1 MTHQDKLL
9 FGDPALAAAVSRE
22 SAAAAFLPRR
32 VAADPDATEQGL
44 AGLVVGIVDL
54 VRQLLERQALR
65 RMEGGSLTDEEIER
79 LGRALM
85 GLEDR
90 VGELREVLGL
100 AETDL
105 TLPIDLS
112 RF

>member
-1 MTHQDKLL
+1 
-9 FGDPALAAAVSRE
+9 
-22 SAAAAFLPRR
+22 
-32 VAADPDATEQGL
+32 
-44 AGLVVGIVDL
+44 
-54 VRQLLERQALR
+54 
-65 RMEGGSLTDEEIER
+65 MEGGSLTDEEIER